1 MAIGKTV
8 GEKLS
13 CRSFVGPEQ
22 IMAACLSK
30 QDDEHFVG
38 RFTGIA
44 SGLKPYQN
52 AYKRDENDT
61 DKLFGLVGVFQATGW
76 DGTVKEGNVLYLP
89 SNAHALVE
97 AALTMGDVEGV
108 KIAYDIY
115 AVYNAKS
122 ATKYSFIVR
131 DILQE
136 ENPTVAA
143 IAEQIADI
151 PLPTRG
157 NFTAVEGPKAK

>member
-1 MAIGKTV
+1 MTIGKTV

-13 CRSFVGPEQ
+13 CRSFVGSEQ
-22 IMAACLSK
+22 IMAACLAK
-30 QDDEHFVG
+30 QDEEHFVG
-38 RFTGIA
+38 RFSGIA
-44 SGLKPYQN
+44 TGLKPYQN
-52 AYKRDENDT
+52 TFKRDENDN
-61 DKLFGLVGVFQATGW
+61 DKQYGLVGVFQATGW

-89 SNAHALVE
+89 ANAHALVE
-97 AALTMGDVEGV
+97 AALTMGDVDGV

-115 AVYNAKS
+115 AGYNPKS

-143 IAEQIADI
+143 IAEQIKDI
-151 PLPTRG
+151 PLPTQG
-157 NFTAVEGPKAK
+157 AFMLEGPKAK